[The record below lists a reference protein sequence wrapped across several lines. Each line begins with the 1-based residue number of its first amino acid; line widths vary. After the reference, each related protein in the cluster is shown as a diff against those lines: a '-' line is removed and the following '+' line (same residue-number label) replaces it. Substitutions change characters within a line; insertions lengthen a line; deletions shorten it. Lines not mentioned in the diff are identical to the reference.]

1 MGRPAKTASAIKA
14 TNSISRRTK
23 AEIAAREKAEKAL
36 ASGTAYREWREVK
49 DDPIAHKE
57 FMRLRKLFQRIEKN
71 DALFESTINR
81 YCKLRSEEDALQ
93 HERDRIRQQ
102 ADEMYKQFCNVAE
115 DLTGEKAALTLL
127 KISESINKLYSTAN
141 KLEASIM
148 NKRSMML
155 AIEKENCMTIAA
167 QLRAIPKKE
176 EKASNPLLEALNG

>member
-14 TNSISRRTK
+14 TNNISRRTK

-36 ASGTAYREWREVK
+36 ASGTAYKEWREIK
-49 DDPIAHKE
+49 DDPVAHKE
-57 FMRLRKLFQRIEKN
+57 FIRLRKLFQKIEKN

-81 YCKLRSEEDALQ
+81 YCKLRSEEKSLEG
-93 HERDRIRQQ
+93 ERDRIRKQ
-102 ADEMYKQFCNVAE
+102 ADDMYEQFSSIKE
-115 DLTGEKAALTLL
+115 ELTGEKAALTML
-127 KISESINKLYSTAN
+127 KISDSIGKLYAAAN
-141 KLEASIM
+141 KLDSNLM

-155 AIEKENCMTIAA
+155 SIEKENCMTIAS